1 MIRPR
6 RTILSP
12 TPILMLL
19 LLAAVLVA
27 MPALASE
34 ESDSAGTE
42 YIFKWINFFTVF
54 APAIYF
60 GRKPLKAAFDAM
72 RDEIRSDI
80 VTSQQQKSEAEARI
94 AEVET
99 KLARLGEETERLRT
113 EAKTEMAAQFTR
125 IREGAK
131 QETERIAQISKM
143 EIESSRRAAGIE
155 LRAFS
160 ARLAV
165 QLAEE
170 KLRKQLTPAIHAK
183 LFKSF
188 VADLAERS

>member
-1 MIRPR
+1 MKHPR
-6 RTILSP
+6 RT
-12 TPILMLL
+12 T
-19 LLAAVLVA
+19 
-27 MPALASE
+27 PALVLFAAALTVVLLTAPAMASGD
-34 ESDSAGTE
+34 SDNAGTE
-42 YIFKWINFFTVF
+42 YLFKWINFFTVF

-60 GRKPLKAAFDAM
+60 GRKPLKAAFAAM

-80 VTSQQQKSEAEARI
+80 VTSQQQKSDAEARI
-94 AEVET
+94 AEVDS

-113 EAKTEMAAQFTR
+113 EARNEMAAQFTR

-131 QETERIAQISKM
+131 QETERIGQVARM

-155 LRAFS
+155 LRSFT

-170 KLRKQLTPAIHAK
+170 KLRKKLTPAIHAK
-183 LFKSF
+183 LFRSF
-188 VADLAERS
+188 VAGLAERS

>member
-1 MIRPR
+1 MMRPR
-6 RTILSP
+6 RAILSP

-19 LLAAVLVA
+19 LLATLMVA
-27 MPALASE
+27 LPAMGSE
-34 ESDSAGTE
+34 DSDSASTE
-42 YIFKWINFFTVF
+42 YLFKWINFVTVF

-94 AEVET
+94 AEVES
-99 KLARLGEETERLRT
+99 KLARLGEETGRLRT
-113 EAKTEMAAQFTR
+113 EAKTEMTAQFNR
-125 IREGAK
+125 IREGTK
-131 QETERIAQISKM
+131 QEAERIAQISKI
-143 EIESSRRAAGIE
+143 EVESSRRAAGIE

-170 KLRKQLTPAIHAK
+170 RLRKKLTPAIHAK